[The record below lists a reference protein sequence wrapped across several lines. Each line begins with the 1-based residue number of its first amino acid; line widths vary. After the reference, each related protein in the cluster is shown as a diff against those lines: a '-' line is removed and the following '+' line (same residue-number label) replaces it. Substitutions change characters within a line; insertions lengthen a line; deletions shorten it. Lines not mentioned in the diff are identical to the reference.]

1 MFFIIVGIRRS
12 CRFGVFFSK
21 IFCRSGSGGV
31 VIFIICRI
39 IIVRS
44 GFCIVVFGGVIIC
57 LGGGR
62 VEMFSGILGVI

>member
-12 CRFGVFFSK
+12 RRFGVRFSR

-31 VIFIICRI
+31 GIFIICRI

-44 GFCIVVFGGVIIC
+44 GFCIVVFGGVIRRF
-57 LGGGR
+57 GGGC
-62 VEMFSGILGVI
+62 VEMFRSILGVI